1 MSNPLSALRR
11 IIAPSSPMR
20 GVVVAVEN
28 GVAKVA
34 TRRGLVECAVDTPLR
49 PGAEVTITNDR
60 RIMTPQSGGAVYWA

>member
-34 TRRGLVECAVDTPLR
+34 TRRGLVEYSTFDGVRAGDSV
-49 PGAEVTITNDR
+49 VITTDG
-60 RIMTPQSGGAVYWA
+60 RIIACGVATSIYWV